1 MGTIMPNI
9 GNDVNQIKISSL
21 SRIQGQPS
29 VINLLTTN
37 LESYFNQRATAKPEN
52 LPQFGSVLFTGPP
65 GTGKSLVAK
74 ALHCELGNLT
84 LIETNGELVNNVLEI
99 SSVLMHADDN
109 TTVFI
114 DEATMGIKTQNVLL
128 TALSERRLYIAKS
141 GNRRISYTVPLANF
155 TLIMATN
162 FEHQLSDAL
171 RNRMRICCRFNYYS
185 IDDLITI
192 IKTYANSL
200 GWKYDENIIRIIA
213 SRSKQTPRLALN
225 RNLQMVW
232 NVCVS
237 HNRDTMTLT
246 DAEEAF
252 QLLGVD
258 ELGLDTLE
266 RQYLRTL
273 LNGATKLNVIASKTG
288 LPVATISNVIE
299 PFLLREALLDKNGST
314 RMITE
319 KGKQHILHTEY

>member
-1 MGTIMPNI
+1 
-9 GNDVNQIKISSL
+9 
-21 SRIQGQPS
+21 
-29 VINLLTTN
+29 

-84 LIETNGELVNNVLEI
+84 LIETNGELINNVLEI
-99 SSVLMHADDN
+99 SSMLMNADDN
-109 TTVFI
+109 TTIFI
-114 DEATMGIKTQNVLL
+114 DEATMNIKTQNVLL
-128 TALSERRLYIAKS
+128 TALSERKLYIPKS
-141 GNRRISYTVPLANF
+141 GNRRTSYTVPLANF
-155 TLIMATN
+155 TLILTTN

-192 IKTYANSL
+192 IKTYATSL
-200 GWKYDENIIRIIA
+200 KWQYESDEILRIIA

-237 HNRDTMTLT
+237 HNRDTMTLA

-252 QLLGVD
+252 RLLGVD
-258 ELGLDTLE
+258 EVGLDALE
-266 RQYLRTL
+266 RQYLNTL
-273 LNGATKLNVIASKTG
+273 LAGENKLNVLSSKLA
-288 LPVATISNVIE
+288 LPSSTISTVIE
-299 PFLLREALLDKNGST
+299 PFLLRQELIDKNGFNRT
-314 RMITE
+314 ITE
-319 KGKQHILHTEY
+319 KGKYHILNTDY